1 MADIET
7 ITMVCDI
14 IDKELQAIYENKADY
29 SVGNTP
35 SLSLTRENY
44 AAYNALYLLKLNLEK
59 KRVVYNQEIGDV

>member
-35 SLSLTRENY
+35 SFLTRENY